1 MAARAAEN
9 TRKDAVNIMRSL
21 KILLA
26 AAAVTGGFAPLE
38 APAAAQSTT
47 GQVIVYGNDP
57 CPRST
62 DDQVVVCSRR
72 PETERYRLPK
82 NQQLQ
87 GTRQQRQSWANKS
100 QQLMTVGNTGVGSCS
115 AVGPGGR
122 EGCLV
127 QQIQQDKQAAKEAQ
141 QDNTPPQQ

>member
-1 MAARAAEN
+1 
-9 TRKDAVNIMRSL
+9 MRSL
-21 KILLA
+21 RIMLA

-38 APAAAQSTT
+38 APAVAQSTT
-47 GQVIVYGNDP
+47 AEVIVFGNDP

-72 PETERYRLPK
+72 PERDRYRLPK

-100 QQLMTVGNTGVGSCS
+100 QQLMTVGNVGTGSCS

-122 EGCLV
+122 EGCLT
-127 QQIQQDKQAAKEAQ
+127 QQIQQEKQAAKEAQ
-141 QDNTPPQQ
+141 EQNTPPEQ

>member
-1 MAARAAEN
+1 MATPAAEN
-9 TRKDAVNIMRSL
+9 RKGLGNKMRSL
-21 KILLA
+21 RTMLA
-26 AAAVTGGFAPLE
+26 VAAVTGGLTIAPE
-38 APAAAQSTT
+38 PAAAQQGSTAE
-47 GQVIVYGNDP
+47 VVVYGNDP
-57 CPRST
+57 CPRSS

-100 QQLMTVGNTGVGSCS
+100 QQLMTVGNTGTGSCS

-122 EGCLV
+122 EGCLT
-127 QQIQQDKQAAKEAQ
+127 QEIRREKQAAREAQ
-141 QDNTPPQQ
+141 QDNSVPQ

>member
-1 MAARAAEN
+1 MAAPAAGNGKGRGETMRN
-9 TRKDAVNIMRSL
+9 LRIM
-21 KILLA
+21 LA
-26 AAAVTGGFAPLE
+26 ATAVAGGLTPL
-38 APAAAQSTT
+38 ATPAAAQQPTT
-47 GQVIVYGNDP
+47 AEVVVYGNDP

-122 EGCLV
+122 EGCLT
-127 QQIQQDKQAAKEAQ
+127 QQIQQDKQAAREAQ
-141 QDNTPPQQ
+141 QDNTPPQ

>member
-1 MAARAAEN
+1 
-9 TRKDAVNIMRSL
+9 MRSL
-21 KILLA
+21 RIMFA
-26 AAAVTGGFAPLE
+26 AAAVTGTLAPLE
-38 APAAAQSTT
+38 APAAAQQ
-47 GQVIVYGNDP
+47 GANAEVVVFGNDP
-57 CPRST
+57 CPRSS

-122 EGCLV
+122 EGCLT
-127 QQIQQDKQAAKEAQ
+127 QQIQQEKKAAREAQ
-141 QDNTPPQQ
+141 QDNTPPQL